1 LPDPAALQS
10 TQDIFFQSFAWEGA
24 KERMPK
30 LRERGVGQ
38 AGDFELDLGRHI
50 GNL

>member
-1 LPDPAALQS
+1 MSYDPS
-10 TQDIFFQSFAWEGA
+10 TTA
-24 KERMPK
+24 KERMSK

-50 GNL
+50 ADL

>member
-1 LPDPAALQS
+1 MSYDPS
-10 TQDIFFQSFAWEGA
+10 TTA

-38 AGDFELDLGRHI
+38 AGDFELDLGRQI